1 MINTIKHWFIVSE
14 ISRRYTRVT
23 LPRASETIEV
33 DVVEVTPDVPPSVV
47 NKRKRSE
54 EVGGTD
60 QCKKSRAPFSL
71 LALKHANGLVFNSSR
86 PSLLH
91 VTAKPWS
98 PPLASSAT
106 QAVATMTKYMKIQK
120 KSLLQR
126 LLNMPRNTMLKP
138 YTTKMAKIQ
147 GLSEGKN
154 LF

>member
-1 MINTIKHWFIVSE
+1 MSIGFTRIGLVSE

-91 VTAKPWS
+91 VTAKP
-98 PPLASSAT
+98 
-106 QAVATMTKYMKIQK
+106 
-120 KSLLQR
+120 
-126 LLNMPRNTMLKP
+126 
-138 YTTKMAKIQ
+138 
-147 GLSEGKN
+147 
-154 LF
+154 